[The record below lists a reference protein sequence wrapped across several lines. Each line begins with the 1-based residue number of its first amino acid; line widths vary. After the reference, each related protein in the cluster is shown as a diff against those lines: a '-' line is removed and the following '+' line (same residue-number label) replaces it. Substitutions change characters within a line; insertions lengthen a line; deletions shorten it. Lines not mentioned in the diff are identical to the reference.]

1 MNRAFRHIIVLLALC
16 ISGLHASAYYGKY
29 GKSKQKQFYFC
40 KLDYLT
46 GEVRF
51 SSLYREQE
59 RIGISIN
66 EHQNSK
72 YFSGGLV
79 IRSSSSIIHK
89 NFLVLDL
96 DAAYLPESNK
106 DNFLVIPDQS
116 EVRSTKKLDLTASF
130 FKEKDFNL
138 SLFGNYD
145 ESYSTRENL
154 TNIRTNNQH
163 LGASMGY
170 NNLFVPFRLDV
181 HQRFWNEEEIGGSRS
196 YKFDQ
201 FSVGATFNKSFRQ
214 SDRSELRLNH
224 DRNISI
230 NQYQFRIANT
240 LNTLDFHN
248 SIHLDKGQRYNLI
261 TSVNGIDQFGNL
273 NMRRIQAMEL
283 LNFKLSENLNFLT
296 NYTFQSTRQDSARL
310 KQNGFST
317 TLQHTLFSSLRT
329 SIHFDYDRLKHTAF
343 REVNRKTGIE
353 LNYTKKIPG
362 GHLNIVYKL
371 DTYRQDHT
379 SSSIDL
385 RTLGEEYTLSDNRI
399 TLLKLPYIIL
409 SSVVV
414 RDISGT
420 LIYEAGLDYM
430 LIQQNTF
437 IEIRRIPGGAIPN
450 EGIVLVDYTATR
462 PGDYRYDA
470 ITNAVNVNLYLFKNH
485 LSVYYR
491 FSNQDY
497 FGLHTTDFVTLNYFT
512 QNMAGLRLDLGVVSL
527 GAEHEDY
534 QSSILPYRMTR
545 YYVNYQ
551 QNLGERLILLLN
563 GNLQDYVMLNDDE
576 SRNQRYIDVSGKVS
590 YNVFRQTN
598 LNMDIMYR
606 NQSGRGIDLD
616 LFTGRAEVTST
627 INRLYLAGGVEVYRR
642 NYIGEKINFKGA
654 YIKLIRKF

>member
-379 SSSIDL
+379 SGSIDL

>member
-1 MNRAFRHIIVLLALC
+1 MNKAFRHILVLLALC
-16 ISGLHASAYYGKY
+16 ITGLHASAYYGKY

-59 RIGISIN
+59 RIGIGIN
-66 EHQNSK
+66 ENQSSK
-72 YFSGGLV
+72 YFSGGLI

-96 DAAYLPESNK
+96 EAAYLPESNK
-106 DNFLVIPDQS
+106 DNFIVIPDQS

-181 HQRFWNEEEIGGSRS
+181 HQRLWNEEEIGESRS

-230 NQYQFRIANT
+230 NQYQYRIANT

-248 SIHLDKGQRYNLI
+248 SLHLDKKQNYNLI
-261 TSVNGIDQFGNL
+261 TSLNGIDQFGNL
-273 NMRRIQAMEL
+273 NMRRLQAMEL
-283 LNFKLSENLNFLT
+283 LNFKLSEHLTFLT
-296 NYTFQSTRQDSARL
+296 NYTFQSTRQDSAKLR
-310 KQNGFST
+310 QNGIST

-371 DTYRQDHT
+371 DTYRQDHN

-385 RTLGEEYTLSDNRI
+385 RTLGEEYSLSDNRI

-470 ITNAVNVNLYLFKNH
+470 VTNAVNVNLYLFKNH

-512 QNMAGLRLDLGVVSL
+512 QNMAGLRLDLGAVSL
-527 GAEHEDY
+527 GTEHEDY
-534 QSSILPYRMTR
+534 QSSVLPYRMTR

-563 GNLQDYVMLNDDE
+563 GNMQDYVMLNDDE
-576 SRNQRYIDVSGKVS
+576 SRNQRYIDVSGKIS

-627 INRLYLAGGVEVYRR
+627 INRLYMAGGVEVYRR

-654 YIKLIRKF
+654 YIKIIRKF